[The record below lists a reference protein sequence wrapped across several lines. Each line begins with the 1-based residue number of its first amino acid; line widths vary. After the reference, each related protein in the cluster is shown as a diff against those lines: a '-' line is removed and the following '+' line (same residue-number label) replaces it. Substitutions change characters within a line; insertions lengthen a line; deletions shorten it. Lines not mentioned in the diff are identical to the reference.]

1 MQARNAT
8 VIKLYDTRRA
18 SKEIMHF
25 PFRSRIWFL

>member
-25 PFRSRIWFL
+25 RSRIWFL